1 MGCLNVNVRENVIAE
16 NNIVKRKHWQ
26 YCKEVEKDN
35 EKYERENKRQKIHL
49 DCVTYVL
56 LGF

>member
-1 MGCLNVNVRENVIAE
+1 MIAE